1 MIVSLPAPDM
11 YKETAKPV
19 EEIPKSVSVKEVTSE
34 KKSHKKDKIK
44 DSNAIGISGDDTDYS
59 RAKRHKHFTIEPDKS
74 TCWE

>member
-1 MIVSLPAPDM
+1 M

-19 EEIPKSVSVKEVTSE
+19 EETPKPASIKEVTSE
-34 KKSHKKDKIK
+34 AKLPKSRKKDTVK
-44 DSNAIGISGDDTDYS
+44 DSKTIGTSGDDTDYS